1 MKKLFLYKSMLMVI
15 CLLGTVAC
23 GDGKKTKEVS
33 LGKSDE
39 KTQLITVD
47 TLVLTKRSFQKQ
59 IVCNGKLRAV
69 VKSDLSFKGSGIIT
83 AINVRNGDRVD
94 KGRTL
99 AMLDTKEA
107 EIELRKSRRAM
118 TKANIDLVD
127 KLIGLG
133 YTADTTAVPTA
144 ILQNMKATSGYE
156 SAMDQLESAE
166 RQLANCYLI
175 APFSGRVANLDSKVY
190 SHSADKLC
198 TLIDDSYFD
207 VEFSVLE
214 AEMEEVTRGLQ
225 VTVSPFI
232 NEDQRFVGEIT
243 EVNPLIDERGQIKV
257 RAKVRNYNNC
267 LLEGMN
273 VKILLE
279 REVKQQFVVPKD
291 AVVLRDG
298 FQVIFR
304 YKDGK
309 AVWTYVDVVMSN
321 IDSHVI
327 TGNTQKQTSL
337 SENDVVIISNNLNL
351 ADGTEVMPAKKA
363 QLANP

>member
-1 MKKLFLYKSMLMVI
+1 MKKLFLYKSLLMII
-15 CLLGTVAC
+15 CLLGAAAC
-23 GDGKKTKEVS
+23 GDGKKQEEDS
-33 LGKSDE
+33 IGKSNE
-39 KTQLITVD
+39 KTQLISVD
-47 TLVLTKRSFQKQ
+47 TLVLAKRSFQKQ

-69 VKSDLSFKGSGIIT
+69 VKSDLAFNGTGVIT
-83 AINVRNGDRVD
+83 AINIRNGDRVD
-94 KGRTL
+94 KGTTL

-107 EIELRKSRRAM
+107 KIELRKASRAM

-133 YTADTTAVPTA
+133 YTADTTAVPTT

-156 SAMDQLESAE
+156 STMDQLETAE
-166 RQLANCYLI
+166 RQLANCYLV

-190 SHSADKLC
+190 SRSTDKLC

-214 AEMEEVTRGLQ
+214 AEMEEVTRGLRI
-225 VTVSPFI
+225 TVSPFI
-232 NEDQRFVGEIT
+232 NEDQHFVGEIT
-243 EVNPLIDERGQIKV
+243 EINPLIDDKGQIKV
-257 RAKVRNYNNC
+257 RAKVRNYNNY
-267 LLEGMN
+267 LVEGMN

-298 FQVIFR
+298 FQVIFL

-327 TGNTQKQTSL
+327 TGNEKKQTSI
-337 SENDVVIISNNLNL
+337 SEKDVVIVSNNLNL
-351 ADGTEVMPAKKA
+351 ADGTEVTP
-363 QLANP
+363 N

>member
-1 MKKLFLYKSMLMVI
+1 MKKLFLYKNLLTII
-15 CLLGTVAC
+15 CLLGAVAC
-23 GDGKKTKEVS
+23 SDGKKTKETAI
-33 LGKSDE
+33 GKSDE

-47 TLVLTKRSFQKQ
+47 TLALTKQSFQKQ

-69 VKSDLSFKGSGIIT
+69 VKSDLAFHGSGIIT
-83 AINVRNGDRVD
+83 AINIRNGDRIN
-94 KGRTL
+94 KGMTL
-99 AMLDTKEA
+99 AVLDTKEA
-107 EIELRKSRRAM
+107 EIELRKNRRAM

-127 KLIGLG
+127 KLIGQG
-133 YTADTTAVPTA
+133 YTADTTAVPAA
-144 ILQNMKATSGYE
+144 ILQNMKVSSGYE
-156 SAMDQLESAE
+156 SAVDQLEAAE
-166 RQLANCYLI
+166 RSLANCYLI

-190 SHSADKLC
+190 GRSTDKLC

-214 AEMEEVTRGLQ
+214 AEIGEVARGFQ
-225 VTVSPFI
+225 IAVSPFI
-232 NEDQRFVGEIT
+232 NEEQRFVGEIT
-243 EVNPLIDERGQIKV
+243 EVNPLIDDRGQIKV
-257 RAKVRNYNNC
+257 RAKVRNYNNY
-267 LLEGMN
+267 LVEGMN

-304 YKDGK
+304 YKDGQ

-327 TGNTQKQTSL
+327 AGSAKKQTSI
-337 SENDVVIISNNLNL
+337 SENDVVIVSNNLNL
-351 ADGTEVMPAKKA
+351 ADGTEVTP
-363 QLANP
+363 N

>member
-1 MKKLFLYKSMLMVI
+1 MKKFFRYKSLWMII
-15 CLLGTVAC
+15 CLLGAVAC
-23 GDGKKTKEVS
+23 GDGKKKTEVAI
-33 LGKSDE
+33 GKSDE
-39 KTQLITVD
+39 KTRLITVD

-69 VKSDLSFKGSGIIT
+69 VKSDLVFHGSGIIT
-83 AINVRNGDRVD
+83 AIHTRNGDRIN
-94 KGRTL
+94 KGMTL
-99 AMLDTKEA
+99 AVLDTKEA

-127 KLIGLG
+127 KLIGQG
-133 YTADTTAVPTA
+133 YTADTTAVPVA
-144 ILQNMKATSGYE
+144 ILQNMKVSSGYE
-156 SAMDQLESAE
+156 SAVDQLEAAE
-166 RQLANCYLI
+166 RHLANCYLI
-175 APFSGRVANLDSKVY
+175 APFSGRVANLDSKV
-190 SHSADKLC
+190 HGRSADKLC

-214 AEMEEVTRGLQ
+214 AEMEEVARGLRIK
-225 VTVSPFI
+225 VSPFI

-257 RAKVRNYNNC
+257 RAKVRNDNNY
-267 LLEGMN
+267 LVEGMN

-298 FQVIFR
+298 YQVIFR
-304 YKDGK
+304 YRDGK

-327 TGNTQKQTSL
+327 TSNAKKQTTI
-337 SENDVVIISNNLNL
+337 SESDVVIVSNNLNL
-351 ADGTEVMPAKKA
+351 ADGTEVTP
-363 QLANP
+363 N

>member
-1 MKKLFLYKSMLMVI
+1 MKKLFLYKSLLMII
-15 CLLGTVAC
+15 CLLGAAAC
-23 GDGKKTKEVS
+23 GDGKKIEEA
-33 LGKSDE
+33 LIGKSDE

-47 TLVLTKRSFQKQ
+47 TMVLTKRSFQKQ

-69 VKSDLSFKGSGIIT
+69 VKSDLAFNGSGIIT
-83 AINVRNGDRVD
+83 AIHIRNGDRVA
-94 KGRTL
+94 KGMTL
-99 AMLDTKEA
+99 AVLNTKEA

-127 KLIGLG
+127 KLIGQG

-144 ILQNMKATSGYE
+144 ILQNMKASSGYE
-156 SAMDQLESAE
+156 SAMDQLEAAE
-166 RQLANCYLI
+166 RQLANCYLT
-175 APFSGRVANLDSKVY
+175 APFSGRVADLDSKVY
-190 SHSADKLC
+190 GRSTDKLC

-214 AEMEEVTRGLQ
+214 AEMEEVARGLRIS
-225 VTVSPFI
+225 VSPFI
-232 NEDQRFVGEIT
+232 NEDQHFTGEIT
-243 EVNPLIDERGQIKV
+243 EVNPLINEQGQIKV
-257 RAKVRNYNNC
+257 RAKVRNYNNY
-267 LLEGMN
+267 LIEGMN

-304 YKDGK
+304 YKDGR

-327 TGNTQKQTSL
+327 TGNAKKQTTI
-337 SENDVVIISNNLNL
+337 SENDVVIVSNNLNL
-351 ADGTEVMPAKKA
+351 ADETEVTP
-363 QLANP
+363 N

>member
-1 MKKLFLYKSMLMVI
+1 MKNIFIYKSILI
-15 CLLGTVAC
+15 ICCLLGAMAC
-23 GDGKKTKEVS
+23 ADSKKKEEAS
-33 LGKSDE
+33 ISKSNE

-47 TLVLTKRSFQKQ
+47 TMVLTKRSFQKQ

-69 VKSDLSFKGSGIIT
+69 VKSDLAFNGSGTIT
-83 AINVRNGDRVD
+83 AINIRNGDRIS
-94 KGRTL
+94 KGMTL
-99 AMLDTKEA
+99 AVLDTKEA

-118 TKANIDLVD
+118 AKANIDLVD
-127 KLIGLG
+127 KLIGQG
-133 YTADTTAVPTA
+133 YTADTTAVPTV

-156 SAMDQLESAE
+156 NTMDQLATAE
-166 RQLANCYLI
+166 RQLANCYLK

-190 SHSADKLC
+190 SRSTDKLC

-214 AEMEEVTRGLQ
+214 AEMDEVTRGLRI
-225 VTVSPFI
+225 TVSPFI

-243 EVNPLIDERGQIKV
+243 EINPLIDEKGQIKV
-257 RAKVRNYNNC
+257 RAKVQNHNNY
-267 LLEGMN
+267 LVEGMN

-304 YKDGK
+304 YQDGS

-327 TGNTQKQTSL
+327 TGSAKKQTTL
-337 SENDVVIISNNLNL
+337 SENDVVIVSNNLNL
-351 ADGTEVMPAKKA
+351 AEGTKVTP
-363 QLANP
+363 N